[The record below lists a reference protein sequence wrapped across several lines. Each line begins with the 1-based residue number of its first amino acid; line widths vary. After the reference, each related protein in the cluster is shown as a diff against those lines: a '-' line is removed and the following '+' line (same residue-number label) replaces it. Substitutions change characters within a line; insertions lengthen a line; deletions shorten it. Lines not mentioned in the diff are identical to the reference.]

1 MEVSILNTQEYVEQ
15 TKNKLQNI
23 IKEEFEHFN
32 FTYEDKILEK
42 KLCNENTME
51 FKKYQVGLK
60 KKAKIEKNKPSN
72 MAKQEYETVYNID
85 ILEDDIFNNIDE
97 TKVDDEKIDFENMTR
112 DVKLKLITDFLHR
125 KNIILSEEDLKKIDA
140 LIDNPDVNIK
150 KYLNVSKLYQQVI
163 KISFIKK
170 LENGSYVV
178 DLNENKIKKS
188 KKFFLK

>member
-23 IKEEFEHFN
+23 IKEEFAHFN

-60 KKAKIEKNKPSN
+60 KKAKIEKNKPAN
-72 MAKQEYETVYNID
+72 IAKQEYETVYNID

-97 TKVDDEKIDFENMTR
+97 TKIDDEKIDFENMTR

-125 KNIILSEEDLKKIDA
+125 KNIILSEEDLKKIDE

-150 KYLNVSKLYQQVI
+150 KYLNISKLYQQVI

-178 DLNENKIKKS
+178 DLSENKIKKS